1 MSNQIKDRVESVEY
15 LSLVLE
21 VLNKIKTKHENIDY
35 SLAELRKDLNK
46 LHSKVD
52 SIDEVRKELIQLEN
66 KVLNSIDLSKK
77 ELIKKIDSLTKYNK
91 DITER
96 FVIWTEQNEKQTDKT
111 NKDQLKIKDDVLIKN
126 EEKEI
131 K

>member
-21 VLNKIKTKHENIDY
+21 VLNKIKTKHENIDF

-126 EEKEI
+126 EEKEL

>member
-126 EEKEI
+126 EEKEL

>member
-1 MSNQIKDRVESVEY
+1 MGNQIKDRVESVEY

-21 VLNKIKTKHENIDY
+21 VLNKIKTKHENIDF

-77 ELIKKIDSLTKYNK
+77 ELNKKIDSLTKYNK

-126 EEKEI
+126 EEKEL